1 MTTEPAS
8 PIPGQPVPA
17 STQTPAAAH
26 AAEPAQPPAGEQAV
40 PYQRFKEVNDRL
52 RAAEDAARELQ
63 EWKAEQERAALSETE
78 RLTQERDQALQRAE
92 QAEGKVTRLER
103 GQLVATAAAAAGFA
117 DPQDAAAFI
126 DLSAIE
132 DQAAARTAVQQLAE
146 SKPHLV
152 KQQPGAPERP
162 APIGGLTGAQPAVE
176 VPVGQD
182 GKPDAKLGLGRD
194 LLASLSSK
202 R

>member
-1 MTTEPAS
+1 MTTEPVS

-17 STQTPAAAH
+17 STQTPV
-26 AAEPAQPPAGEQAV
+26 EPAQQPPAGEQAV

-52 RAAEDAARELQ
+52 RAAEDEARELR

-78 RLTQERDQALQRAE
+78 RLTQERDQALQLAE

-126 DLSAIE
+126 DLATID

-146 SKPHLV
+146 SKPHLL
-152 KQQPGAPERP
+152 KQPPGVPERP
-162 APIGGLTGAQPAVE
+162 APIGGLTGQPAGE

-182 GKPDAKLGLGRD
+182 GKPDSKLGLGRD
-194 LLASLSSK
+194 LLASLSGK